1 MNYEKLIKA
10 TLILCCIT
18 GLLAL
23 LLPNAIVYKKDT
35 QTIVTLFTGIKDINA
50 DVIIKYLPQILSFV
64 LGIILPLIAVFN
76 QAHKTRKVL
85 IWLTVPL
92 ILCNFL
98 TLYSSY
104 FFTKLFASK
113 TGGAQTIA
121 GIGMYMPIVGL
132 VFTILALL
140 VIKKDEDL
148 VSSSERIR

>member
-10 TLILCCIT
+10 ALILCCIT

-76 QAHKTRKVL
+76 LAYKTRKVL
-85 IWLTVPL
+85 IWLTMPL

-98 TLYSSY
+98 TLYSNY
-104 FFTKLFASK
+104 FFTRLFASK

-132 VFTILALL
+132 ALL
-140 VIKKDEDL
+140 IAVLFIKKKEAL
-148 VSSSERIR
+148 ARSSENIG

>member
-1 MNYEKLIKA
+1 MNYEKLVKA
-10 TLILCCIT
+10 ALILCCIA
-18 GLLAL
+18 GVLAL
-23 LLPNAIVYKKDT
+23 VLPNAIVYKKGT

-76 QAHKTRKVL
+76 QAHKTRKIL
-85 IWLTVPL
+85 MWLTMPL

-132 VFTILALL
+132 VFLIVALL
-140 VIKKDEDL
+140 MIKKEEALVRFGED
-148 VSSSERIR
+148 